1 MPSIS
6 VLIKGHAP
14 LENRALPNRRS
25 ISLALTSFR
34 RAKIMA
40 KKKAA
45 NLPPKLTEVEQ
56 DLLSH
61 LQDGYQ
67 LETDSLGGNPVLR
80 RLKDSE
86 EIRPLSANRNTV
98 KAMEQRGLISPG
110 KGRDPLTI
118 VWRLKKKMNY

>member
-1 MPSIS
+1 
-6 VLIKGHAP
+6 
-14 LENRALPNRRS
+14 
-25 ISLALTSFR
+25 
-34 RAKIMA
+34 MA

-45 NLPPKLTEVEQ
+45 SVPPRLTETEE

-61 LQDGYQ
+61 IEHGYQ

-80 RLKDSE
+80 RVKDNE
-86 EIRPLSANRNTV
+86 VIRAVSANRSTI

-118 VWRLKKKMNY
+118 VWRLNKKAK